1 MLPKRIFM
9 QYKGCLKVFLFG
21 AINDKTLNEAVVS
34 DLLRKPKLNGGSTIA
49 IVEVKTTL
57 ARVCE
62 VT

>member
-1 MLPKRIFM
+1 M
-9 QYKGCLKVFLFG
+9 QYKDCLKVFLFG

-34 DLLRKPKLNGGSTIA
+34 DLLRKPKLNGGRIIA